1 MGTQD
6 PVKDLTRG
14 IILTQTLIFPLVLTE
29 SDTSEARL
37 PQQREDTSLTSFDVF
52 WTRQNEKQ
60 LEEIIFGFD
69 IFYTLKKIKIKRRR
83 RRRRKS
89 SLSQQNNWE

>member
-37 PQQREDTSLTSFDVF
+37 PQQCEDTSLTSFDVF

-69 IFYTLKKIKIKRRR
+69 IFYTLKKIKKKKKKKKKII
-83 RRRRKS
+83 
-89 SLSQQNNWE
+89 SQSTE